1 MYEWSSIADNSHSWT
16 FKINFLKNYKTQSV
30 WKKNFLTQHSIPK
43 KHNPPSKQA
52 VHIIYGHHNLF
63 ISFLSRK
70 LYYIL
75 RVNFPTQSS
84 PQSIKLYEH
93 KISQRQKKKLDVQY
107 TCIKKQWF
115 FIYFH
120 FLSFFFVRKVVSRY
134 TQLRKIT
141 FLRHPIFP

>member
-93 KISQRQKKKLDVQY
+93 KISQRQKKTGCTIYMYKKAVIFYLFSLFKL
-107 TCIKKQWF
+107 
-115 FIYFH
+115 
-120 FLSFFFVRKVVSRY
+120 FFVRKVVSRY